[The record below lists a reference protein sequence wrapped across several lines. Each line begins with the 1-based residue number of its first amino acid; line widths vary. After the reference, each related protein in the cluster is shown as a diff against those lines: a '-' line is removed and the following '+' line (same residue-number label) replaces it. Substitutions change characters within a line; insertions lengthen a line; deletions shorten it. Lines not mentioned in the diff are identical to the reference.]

1 MLCNKYK
8 HHHSETLFVFTLL
21 VSITRPTISH
31 KNSETCT
38 PCSLIQCWV
47 QVCLVIPD
55 HHCLAYL
62 CACLTL
68 FSHEYWH
75 ACSLAYFLEY
85 VLWSI
90 SSTLGWRMWIIFKYQ
105 KFSFRVLLSIY
116 VIFCKFWPGVA
127 YKSVAYKKTPLS
139 RELQC
144 NVILHCITSYTLEH
158 FYLQC
163 ISMFSLVC
171 YCFYLL
177 FPINFSDAA
186 GQEHSYLDEI
196 PVER

>member
-1 MLCNKYK
+1 ML
-8 HHHSETLFVFTLL
+8 L
-21 VSITRPTISH
+21 R
-31 KNSETCT
+31 
-38 PCSLIQCWV
+38 CWV
-47 QVCLVIPD
+47 IYISIAIVRHFLYLLYLCPLLDLQSATKIVRLTP
-55 HHCLAYL
+55 LAPLFNVGCKFAWYL

-68 FSHEYWH
+68 FSHEYRL

-116 VIFCKFWPGVA
+116 VFFCKFWPGVA
-127 YKSVAYKKTPLS
+127 YKSVAYKKNPIS

-163 ISMFSLVC
+163 SSMFSLVC

-177 FPINFSDAA
+177 FTIFFSDAA

-196 PVER
+196 PVEP